1 MALTHKYNATD
12 DSDRKLARQEY
23 RDKRAEIIDDVTAII
38 ANAEAWI
45 AAPVTTNAGR
55 DAELLQDAKDKK
67 QLAKDLKVLENMIRR
82 ML

>member
-12 DSDRKLARQEY
+12 DSERKIARQEY
-23 RDKRAEIIDDVTAII
+23 RGKRAEIIADVTVII

-55 DAELLQDAKDKK
+55 DAELLQAAKDKK
-67 QLAKDLKVLENMIRR
+67 QLAKDLKVLANTIRG